1 MSFSFLGGLA
11 SLLPNYIQGQ
21 RMANQDNWQDLM
33 NYNNVQA
40 GQMSN
45 AFTEATWQPRLN
57 MAWNSGM
64 DSNYRTMN
72 NAMQTATNYA
82 AWPWALMNAQAQSM
96 YAPWTAPMIPQMQMQ
111 QFWNT
116 MQAQPGA
123 QMGKQNNPWQNLW
136 NNMQSPSGVRQ

>member
-57 MAWNSGM
+57 MAWNSAAN
-64 DSNYRTMN
+64 SAFNVMN
-72 NAMQTATNYA
+72 NGMQTATNYA

-96 YAPWTAPMIPQMQMQ
+96 YAPWTAPMIPQMQMAE
-111 QFWNT
+111 WANS
-116 MQAQPGA
+116 MKNQANIG
-123 QMGKQNNPWQNLW
+123 GGNPWQNLW